1 MRELDYYGDPERYEA
16 EYGFYTIDLSW
27 YRNRLSELGG
37 PALVLGCGTG
47 RVLFSLAVDG
57 IPTDGIDSS
66 PQMLDRART
75 HAVEMGGEIA
85 GRVNLFEADI
95 RSFSL
100 ETRYRVILAPFNL
113 LMHLHRDQEV
123 LGCLDSVASHLE
135 EDGLLLLDVTN
146 PKEELLVRH
155 GPPGLPLRD
164 IRFRGVTF
172 LQTEQHEYDESTKIS
187 QTLFTYEPRTKDA
200 EPFACRLRLRMY
212 APEDIDGLL
221 KQAGFEIS
229 RKLGSFAGETFGQDS
244 MTQIIE
250 ASTTR
255 RERRS

>member
-16 EYGFYTIDLSW
+16 EYGFYAIDLSW
-27 YRNRLSELGG
+27 YRNRLLESGG

-47 RVLFSLAVDG
+47 RVLFPLAAAG
-57 IPTDGIDSS
+57 IPTDGIDNS

-75 HAVEMGGEIA
+75 RAVEMGAEIA

-100 ETRYRVILAPFNL
+100 ETRYQVILAPFNL
-113 LMHLHRDQEV
+113 LMHLQKDQEV
-123 LGCLDSVASHLE
+123 LECLDSVAGHLE
-135 EDGLLLLDVTN
+135 EDGRLLLDVTN

-172 LQTEQHEYDESTKIS
+172 LQTEQHEYDQRTKIS
-187 QTLFTYEPRTKDA
+187 KTLFSYEPRTKDA
-200 EPFACRLRLRMY
+200 EPFACRLHLRMY

-221 KQAGFEIS
+221 KQAGFEIKK
-229 RKLGSFAGETFGQDS
+229 KLGSFSGETFDQES

-250 ASTTR
+250 ASTIR
-255 RERRS
+255 RGRRS

>member
-27 YRNRLSELGG
+27 YRDRLSDLGG

-47 RVLFSLAVDG
+47 RVLFTLAAAG

-66 PQMLDRART
+66 PRMLDRART
-75 HAVEMGGEIA
+75 RAVEMGGEIA

-100 ETRYRVILAPFNL
+100 DTRYRAVLAPFNL
-113 LMHLHRDQEV
+113 LMHLHQDEEV
-123 LGCLDSVASHLE
+123 LGCLDCVARHLQ
-135 EDGLLLLDVTN
+135 DGGMFLLDVTR
-146 PKEELLVRH
+146 PREELLVRH

-164 IRFRGVTF
+164 IRFRGVTY
-172 LQTEQHEYDESTKIS
+172 LQSEQHEYDERTKIS
-187 QTLFTYEPRTKDA
+187 QTQFIYEPKTKDT

-221 KQAGFEIS
+221 KQAGFEIN
-229 RKLGSFAGETFGQDS
+229 RKLGSFSGEPFGEDS
-244 MTQIIE
+244 PIQIIE
-250 ASTTR
+250 ATTTR

>member
-16 EYGFYTIDLSW
+16 EYGFYAIDLAW

-47 RVLFSLAVDG
+47 RVLFTLASAG

-66 PQMLDRART
+66 PRMLDRART
-75 HAVEMGGEIA
+75 RAVELGAEIA
-85 GRVNLFEADI
+85 GRVNLVEADI

-100 ETRYRVILAPFNL
+100 ETRYRVVLAPFNL
-113 LMHLHRDQEV
+113 LMHLHQDQDV
-123 LGCLDSVASHLE
+123 LGCLDSVAGQLE
-135 EDGLLLLDVTN
+135 EDGLLLLDITN
-146 PKEELLVRH
+146 PQPELLVRH

-164 IRFRGVTF
+164 IRFRGVTY

-200 EPFACRLRLRMY
+200 EPFACRLHLRMY

-229 RKLGSFAGETFGQDS
+229 RKLGSFSGESFGRDS
-244 MTQIIE
+244 PIQIIE
-250 ASTTR
+250 ATTTR